1 MSAFRLLIRELVQ
14 RGGSVTY
21 AELAQRY
28 GRHYDFKRFAAAVY
42 YARRLGLVTRDRKTN
57 APISIVNGAE
67 CPCCG
72 RLIGGG
78 HVR

>member
-21 AELAQRY
+21 AELEQRY
-28 GRHYDFKRFAAAVY
+28 GKHYEFKRFAAAVY
-42 YARRLGLVTRDRKTN
+42 YARRLGLVTRDRKVS
-57 APISIVNGAE
+57 APIVIVKDAE

-72 RLIGGG
+72 RLIGGD